1 MDSSWRQ
8 YIRGLRLGR
17 FPMISLWKSQKKA
30 LDGGLLGKNSLVLS
44 MPTSSGKTRTV
55 ELAIYD
61 ELKDNPDKLCV
72 YVVPTRAL
80 AAEVE
85 QSLSSRLGRMGI
97 RVSVLYGGYDF
108 SPFEEQMLAENQV
121 IVLTPEK
128 LDLITRQ
135 NEDFKMKISLAIID
149 EVQEVA
155 HASSRSMRV
164 EFILSRIFYLVERNN
179 GRVLCL
185 SAVIKNSA
193 DFAKW
198 ISGNSENRIE
208 TKWRPT
214 LQRYGQFQWHG
225 GRGRIWYPPLP
236 DEFPTEDY
244 YVLLLFRR
252 QDLQYQHEVGRR
264 TEVAARVSL
273 FYSRTGSTLV
283 FTTTKALV
291 ETIADIILE
300 IMKTDPWPMTPER
313 NEIVNTCMAILGE
326 NHKLVTAIKLG
337 FCYHHGELPRSVRR
351 ILERGIRSRALPLI
365 ISTTTLTEGVNL
377 PIKNVIVHSLHH
389 YNEVPT
395 AQFWNA
401 AGRAGRAGYETE
413 GHIIFCFDQDRERI
427 DESEMETSE
436 SFVSSGIRLL
446 IQSRLPS
453 AESPDDFLEKWALAS
468 TQQFRKDWTSYES
481 WGNTKRKNAEVA
493 RNEILST
500 LDSQLLAWA
509 LEESVDE
516 IDDEIVGRW
525 IGKMLFSV
533 QTLDIPEETKK
544 FRSGIRNR
552 ALAVKRL
559 VANEEE
565 RRLYNRT
572 GLSIS
577 SNMIVNDVA
586 KKLQSTLPTLQD
598 IDRLPRDFWLAIHS
612 SLKDVPEISKLSK
625 IKGELLADWV
635 EGVGYKKLADDYY
648 GGDIEKTV
656 KDVEAATFSFPW
668 GSHSLIQ
675 HLKAL
680 VGDDEVP
687 NLVMNLPS
695 LVYHGV
701 PTLAAVYAMNLGIFD
716 RQLAIKLADI
726 YLAAHESLTFH
737 EFKEWLQG
745 LDYSKWVEMLKD
757 ENKDVVEECYQ
768 RISAKRDVSEQTRV
782 VLEFDLLDMCE
793 IEEAAN
799 EDLIVVRYGGDFWL
813 CSFDYQKIG
822 KLAGAN
828 LSRMEEVDRRNY
840 DLIVEDFVKTKAKVS
855 IRVM

>member
-1 MDSSWRQ
+1 VDSSWRQ

-61 ELKDNPDKLCV
+61 VLKDNPDKLCV
-72 YVVPTRAL
+72 YIVPTRAL
-80 AAEVE
+80 AAEIE

-97 RVSVLYGGYDF
+97 KVSVLYGGYDF

-135 NEDFKMKISLAIID
+135 NEDFKKKISLAIID

-155 HASSRSMRV
+155 RASSRSMRM
-164 EFILSRIFYLVERNN
+164 EFILSRILYLAAKNN
-179 GRVLCL
+179 ARVLCL
-185 SAVIKNSA
+185 SAVIKNSE

-198 ISGNSENRIE
+198 ISQNTEGRVE
-208 TKWRPT
+208 TEWRPT
-214 LQRYGQFQWHG
+214 LQRYGQFQWSR
-225 GRGRIWYPPLP
+225 GRGRVWYPPLP

-252 QDLQYQHEVGRR
+252 RELQYEDGRR

-273 FYSRTGSTLV
+273 FYSRTGATLV

-291 ETIADIILE
+291 ETIADIISE
-300 IMKTDPWPMTPER
+300 IMKSDPLPMTPER
-313 NEIVNTCMAILGE
+313 DEIVNTCVKILGE
-326 NHKLVTAIKLG
+326 DHKLVTAIKLG

-351 ILERGIRSRALPLI
+351 ILERGIKNGALPLI
-365 ISTTTLTEGVNL
+365 VSTTTLTEGVNL

-389 YNEVPT
+389 YNEIST

-413 GHIIFCFDQDRERI
+413 GHIIFCFDEDRQRI
-427 DESEMETSE
+427 AESELEASE

-453 AESPDDFLEKWALAS
+453 ADSPDDFLEKWALAS
-468 TQQFRKDWTSYES
+468 TQQFRKDWANYDS
-481 WGNTKRKNAEVA
+481 WGNTKRRNAEA
-493 RNEILST
+493 AKNEILST

-516 IDDEIVGRW
+516 IDDKMVTRWFGR
-525 IGKMLFSV
+525 MLFSV

-544 FRSGIRNR
+544 FRYGIRNR
-552 ALAVKRL
+552 ALAVKKL

-577 SNMIVNDVA
+577 SNRMINDVA
-586 KKLQSTLPTLQD
+586 KKLQSILPTLQD
-598 IDRLPRDFWLAIHS
+598 TDRLPREFWLTIHS
-612 SLKDVPEISKLSK
+612 SLKEIPEISKLSK
-625 IKGELLADWV
+625 IKGELLADWA
-635 EGVGYKKLADDYY
+635 EGTDYKKLADDYY
-648 GGDIEKTV
+648 DGDIEKTV

-675 HLKAL
+675 HLKTL
-680 VGDDEVP
+680 VEEDDVP

-701 PTLAAVYAMNLGIFD
+701 PTLAAVYALNLGVFD
-716 RQLAIKLADI
+716 RQLAIKVADK
-726 YLAAHESLTFH
+726 YLAEHESLTYH
-737 EFKEWLQG
+737 EFKDWLQG
-745 LDYSKWVEMLKD
+745 MEYSVWIEMLKG
-757 ENKDVVEECYQ
+757 ENNDLVDECYE
-768 RISAKRDVSEQTRV
+768 RLSAKRDISKQPSVILDFNLS
-782 VLEFDLLDMCE
+782 DMCE
-793 IEEAAN
+793 IEEVAD
-799 EDLIVVRYGGDFWL
+799 EDIIVVKYSEDFWL
-813 CSFDYQKIG
+813 CTFDYQRIG
-822 KLAGAN
+822 KLVGEN
-828 LSRMEEVDRRNY
+828 ISRLEVVDRRNY
-840 DLIVEDFVKTKAKVS
+840 DLIVEDFVRKEARVS
-855 IRVM
+855 VRIL

>member
-30 LDGGLLGKNSLVLS
+30 LEGGLLGKNSLVLS

-61 ELKDNPDKLCV
+61 VLKDNPDKLCV
-72 YVVPTRAL
+72 YIVPTRAL

-135 NEDFKMKISLAIID
+135 NEDFKKKISLAIID
-149 EVQEVA
+149 EVQEIA
-155 HASSRSMRV
+155 RASSRSMRM
-164 EFILSRIFYLVERNN
+164 EFILSRILYLAEKTDA
-179 GRVLCL
+179 RVLCL
-185 SAVIKNSA
+185 SAVLRNSE
-193 DFAKW
+193 DFARW
-198 ISGNSENRIE
+198 ISGNTESRVE

-214 LQRYGQFQWHG
+214 LQRYGQFQWYRW
-225 GRGRIWYPPLP
+225 RGRIWYPPLP

-244 YVLLLFRR
+244 YVPLLFRR
-252 QDLQYQHEVGRR
+252 RDLQYEDGRR

-273 FYSRTGSTLV
+273 FYSGTGATLV
-283 FTTTKALV
+283 FTTTKTLV
-291 ETIADIILE
+291 ETIVGIISE
-300 IMKTDPWPMTPER
+300 IMKTDPLPMTPER
-313 NEIVNTCMAILGE
+313 NEIVNTCANILGE
-326 NHKLVTAIKLG
+326 DHKLVTAIKLG

-351 ILERGIRSRALPLI
+351 ILERGIRNGALLLI
-365 ISTTTLTEGVNL
+365 VSTTTLTEGVNL
-377 PIKNVIVHSLHH
+377 HIKNVIDHSLHH
-389 YNEVPT
+389 YNEIST

-413 GHIIFCFDQDRERI
+413 GHIIFCFDEDRERI
-427 DESEMETSE
+427 AESELEASE

-468 TQQFRKDWTSYES
+468 TQQFRKDWTGYES
-481 WGNTKRKNAEVA
+481 WSDTKRRNAEA
-493 RNEILST
+493 AKNEILST

-516 IDDEIVGRW
+516 IDDEIVERW
-525 IGKMLFSV
+525 IGRMLFSI

-544 FRSGIRNR
+544 FRYGIRNR
-552 ALAVKRL
+552 VLAVKRS

-577 SNMIVNDVA
+577 SNRMINDVA

-598 IDRLPRDFWLAIHS
+598 TDRLPRDFWLAIHS
-612 SLKDVPEISKLSK
+612 SLKEIPEISKLSK

-635 EGVGYKKLADDYY
+635 EGTDYKKLADDYY
-648 GGDIEKTV
+648 GGNIEKTV
-656 KDVEAATFSFPW
+656 KDVEAATFTFPW

-680 VGDDEVP
+680 VGDEEVP

-701 PTLAAVYAMNLGIFD
+701 PTLAAVYAMNLGVFD

-726 YLAAHESLTFH
+726 YLATHESLTFH

-745 LDYSKWVEMLKD
+745 LDYSEWVEMLED
-757 ENKDVVEECYQ
+757 ENKDVVDECYQ
-768 RISAKRDVSEQTRV
+768 RIIAKRDVSEQTRM

-799 EDLIVVRYGGDFWL
+799 EDLIVVKYGGDFWL

-828 LSRMEEVDRRNY
+828 LSRLEEVDRRNY